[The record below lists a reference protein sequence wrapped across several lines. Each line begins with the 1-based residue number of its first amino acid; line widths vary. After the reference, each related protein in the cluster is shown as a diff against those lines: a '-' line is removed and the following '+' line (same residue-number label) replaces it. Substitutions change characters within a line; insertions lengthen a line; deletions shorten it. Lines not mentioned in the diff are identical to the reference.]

1 MEDKKI
7 IFKDKEYSIKILSYK
22 NNDRLC
28 LALMQGNDCDQYI
41 TVNVEFLPSKS
52 KNYIYINNYCKKSG
66 LEDKLIELGLIEKV
80 GDIACN
86 FYTLDLVKIDLEKLK
101 EYDSIG
107 FKLFEETHS
116 KTKDNF
122 NEIIDESIVN
132 EFLKND
138 DKVTVVEGED
148 FAYIR
153 KSDIPDYL
161 VLRNKDVKIY
171 DKDGDLVLS
180 TIGCFVDKIMPDLRK
195 ELANDL
201 VNLQFNVKEP
211 KTVDF
216 VSSYVADTI
225 LYKNLEKNKT
235 IDISM

>member
-7 IFKDKEYSIKILSYK
+7 TFKDKEYSIKILSYK

-52 KNYIYINNYCKKSG
+52 KEYIYINNYCKQSG
-66 LEDKLIELGLIEKV
+66 LEDTLIELGLIEKV

-101 EYDSIG
+101 EYDSTG

-122 NEIIDESIVN
+122 NEIIDESMVN

-138 DKVTVVEGED
+138 D
-148 FAYIR
+148 
-153 KSDIPDYL
+153 
-161 VLRNKDVKIY
+161 
-171 DKDGDLVLS
+171 
-180 TIGCFVDKIMPDLRK
+180 
-195 ELANDL
+195 
-201 VNLQFNVKEP
+201 NVKH
-211 KTVDF
+211 V
-216 VSSYVADTI
+216 
-225 LYKNLEKNKT
+225 LECTKCGKQYQYTRNTKAVQNYT
-235 IDISM
+235 RYRCGCCNGTLAKIK